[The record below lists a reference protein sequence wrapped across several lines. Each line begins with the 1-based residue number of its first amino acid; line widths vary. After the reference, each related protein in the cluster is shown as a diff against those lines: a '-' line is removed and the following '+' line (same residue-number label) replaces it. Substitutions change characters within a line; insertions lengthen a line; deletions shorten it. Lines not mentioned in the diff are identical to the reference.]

1 MGSSIRDDDEI
12 LAGEQRAVD
21 HAYDCYA
28 TKLAELGGTSAA
40 TASASGKDGIANRA
54 AAEARAEAYGGLG
67 DEALVFSR
75 VDAPEDPGG
84 EPRPWYIGRRGV
96 SDATCEPV
104 VLLWTSPLAKKWI
117 ETRPEAPGEVVLRR
131 QLRCVRR
138 AVQSYFD
145 EISTAP
151 VPEAVPVPVPVPAS
165 APETAPSASPSTST
179 PDSEPPDASGADVL
193 PEPAVPEPRRA
204 ADDGVAEEPDAS
216 SVPDRVPATTPGE
229 VVRRQR
235 RKALQ
240 PDDFLLRELQRSRG
254 GRMRDIVET
263 IRRDQ
268 MELVTGSPSDILIV
282 QGGPGTGKSAVGLHR
297 VTWLVNNEHFKA
309 QDILVIGPHQRFLD
323 YVGQVLPTLGTRD
336 VNAVQ
341 LDRLWEGG
349 ILGADSPKA
358 SLVKSDERMAAVLRR
373 RVESDF
379 RPDALDPLTA
389 VPSFKGDEPGIVVT
403 AGSTTLRVPKS
414 EVLALLEQAH
424 ADDGP
429 FRERRERFRG
439 LFVDRL
445 LRELADIAPRR
456 GQAGTIRRDLERN
469 RRVERLVERVWPAPG
484 PREALRSLYDSAD
497 LLRECADGILDA
509 DEQAALLRP
518 RAATADADPWSL
530 ADQVCLEEL
539 RVLISGDTPPRYGHI
554 VIDEAQDL
562 TPMQARSLRRRGAA
576 GGSMTVLGDLA
587 QATGVHIPTSWDL
600 LGALL
605 SDQGDWSV
613 AQLTTSYRVP
623 AEIMEFVAP
632 LARTVAPGLPYPRAV
647 RAAGADAVR
656 TVASEPERLLDDTLA
671 HVARLMGT
679 SDGSTPRSVA
689 VIVPDDSDWA
699 EAISRRIDDDGDL
712 GGVAREAVSVLA
724 VSQVKGMEYDHV
736 LVVEPAAIADR
747 GPAGLRQLYVAL
759 TRSTQ
764 SLTVLHTAP
773 LPQAL
778 TGSGGAQA
786 PDTDTVADVG
796 TDADTGAEAEVS
808 ADVEAEA
815 AGVDRPEGGGSE
827 RHPRIGT
834 DVRVEVVGRAPGGRY
849 KVKPLAPMI
858 GRPLVLTVRHGSVPP
873 VMGEKLDCWVFA
885 NDTSQTVLTADQR
898 GRSPVS
904 ERMAGRYLAALDVL
918 EELAGADGDVP
929 DARSRLSELQGMA
942 NRILRRDQADW
953 VAVLHLFGDP
963 DRELLGVLRDL
974 AATTNR
980 ALKEGTF
987 DAGRLAQGLDASGWA
1002 GPLAEARRALQE
1014 RFGAAT
1020 EADVEPTVE
1029 ADVEADVAPNV
1040 EADVTPDVTPDVA
1053 PNAER
1058 NVAPNSDTTLP
1069 VAPSQ
1074 PDQKE
1079 EKEEEGQMTTADTI
1093 AATPAAT
1100 TKDGFLRALE
1110 AAAGADRTCK
1120 KHEALRHALKAAL
1133 LWADLQPSDS
1143 SVVDVSCVTPHGLFL
1158 YEALGAGRSTYADLR
1173 SGATRLLE
1181 INHTL
1186 PAAADDLYLVL
1197 SEPPAEDWSVDT
1209 IRDVFRVG
1217 VIWHSPSGWSG
1228 ENAALLFGA
1237 SG

>member
-1 MGSSIRDDDEI
+1 MSTTTRDEI

-21 HAYDCYA
+21 HAYDCYT

-54 AAEARAEAYGGLG
+54 EAEARAKAYGGLG
-67 DEALVFSR
+67 DEALVFAR

-96 SDATCEPV
+96 HDAEYEPV

-117 ETRPEAPGEVVLRR
+117 ETRPENPGEVVLRR
-131 QLRCVRR
+131 QLRCVQRI
-138 AVQSYFD
+138 VESYFD
-145 EISTAP
+145 EISLPT
-151 VPEAVPVPVPVPAS
+151 PVPA
-165 APETAPSASPSTST
+165 PSA
-179 PDSEPPDASGADVL
+179 EH
-193 PEPAVPEPRRA
+193 EPATIPKPRQA
-204 ADDGVAEEPDAS
+204 ADDSATKEKDTPPAPGHTSAS
-216 SVPDRVPATTPGE
+216 SPGD
-229 VVRRQR
+229 VVRRQL
-235 RKALQ
+235 RKGLQ

-268 MELVTGSPSDILIV
+268 MELVTGSPSDILVV

-323 YVGQVLPTLGTRD
+323 YVGQVLPTLGTRN

-341 LDRLWEGG
+341 LDRLWEGE

-358 SLVKSDERMAAVLRR
+358 RLVKSDERMAAVLRR
-373 RVESDF
+373 RIENDY
-379 RPDALDPLTA
+379 RPEALDALTVD
-389 VPSFKGDEPGIVVT
+389 PSFEGDEPAIVVT

-414 EVLALLEQAH
+414 EVLALLDRAH
-424 ADDGP
+424 AGDGP
-429 FRERRERFRG
+429 FRERRDRFRG

-445 LRELADIAPRR
+445 LQELADIAPRR

-469 RRVERLVERVWPAPG
+469 RRVERLVERVWPSPG

-497 LLRECADGILDA
+497 LLRDCADGLLDE
-509 DEQAALLRP
+509 DEQAALLRA
-518 RAATADADPWSL
+518 RAASADADPWTL
-530 ADQVCLEEL
+530 DDHVCLEEL

-554 VIDEAQDL
+554 VVDEAQDL
-562 TPMQARSLRRRGAA
+562 TPMQARSLRRRCAV

-587 QATGVHIPTSWDL
+587 QATGAHIPTSWDL

-605 SDQGDWSV
+605 SDHGDWRV

-632 LARTVAPGLPYPRAV
+632 LARTIAPALPYPQAV
-647 RAAGADAVR
+647 REAGADAVR
-656 TVASEPERLLDDTLA
+656 TVATEPWKLLDDTVV
-671 HVARLMGT
+671 HVARLMDT
-679 SDGSTPRSVA
+679 SDGSAPRSVA
-689 VIVPDDSDWA
+689 VIVPDDSDWLD
-699 EAISRRIDDDGDL
+699 AISRRIAENGDI
-712 GGVAREAVSVLA
+712 GERNGEAVSVLA
-724 VSQVKGMEYDHV
+724 AAQVKGMEYDHV
-736 LVVEPAAIADR
+736 LVVEPATIADR

-773 LPQAL
+773 LPEVL
-778 TGSGGAQA
+778 TGSGDAQA
-786 PDTDTVADVG
+786 PTVP
-796 TDADTGAEAEVS
+796 DAQPEGAEV
-808 ADVEAEA
+808 
-815 AGVDRPEGGGSE
+815 GRL
-827 RHPRIGT
+827 PRIGT
-834 DVRVEVVGRAPGGRY
+834 DVRVEVVDRAPGGRY
-849 KVKPLAPMI
+849 KVKPLSPVI
-858 GRPLVLTVRHGSVPP
+858 DRPLVLTVRHGSVPP
-873 VMGEKLDCWVFA
+873 LRGEKLDCWVFA
-885 NDTSQTVLTADQR
+885 NETTQTVLTADQR

-918 EELAGADGDVP
+918 GDLAESDGDVP

-953 VAVLHLFGDP
+953 VDVLHLFGDP
-963 DRELLGVLRDL
+963 GRERLGVLRDL
-974 AATTNR
+974 AAATNR

-987 DAGRLAQGLDASGWA
+987 DVGRLAEGLAASGWA
-1002 GPLAEARRALQE
+1002 GPLAVARRELQE
-1014 RFGAAT
+1014 RFCT
-1020 EADVEPTVE
+1020 T
-1029 ADVEADVAPNV
+1029 
-1040 EADVTPDVTPDVA
+1040 
-1053 PNAER
+1053 
-1058 NVAPNSDTTLP
+1058 PNSDGAVP
-1069 VAPSQ
+1069 DAPTQ

-1079 EKEEEGQMTTADTI
+1079 EVQMTTADTI

-1120 KHEALRHALKAAL
+1120 KHEAVRHALKASL
-1133 LWADLQPSDS
+1133 LWADLQPADS
-1143 SVVDVSCVTPHGLFL
+1143 SVVDVSCVTKHGLFL
-1158 YEALGAGRSTYADLR
+1158 YEALGAGCSTYADLR

-1186 PAAADDLYLVL
+1186 PAPADGLYLVL
-1197 SEPPAEDWSVDT
+1197 SEPPVEDWSVDT
-1209 IRDVFRVG
+1209 IRDVFRVN
-1217 VIWHSPSGWSG
+1217 VIWRSPAGWGG
-1228 ENAALLFGA
+1228 ENADTAFGS
-1237 SG
+1237 SGVSNHQ